1 MVVPIREVAN
11 KQFSLFSVISYY
23 STISQFPSNMEMDI
37 ISDSIMRERSNLS
50 SKASSR
56 SSSVFSSTSSVL
68 YHEYMKVDNDKSE
81 EDIRELIDSS
91 QLFYKNVT
99 NKGESVS
106 GITDTSLT
114 NGKQHVSNKALVLK
128 NTPQP
133 QDRVSVINSSNS
145 S

>member
-1 MVVPIREVAN
+1 
-11 KQFSLFSVISYY
+11 
-23 STISQFPSNMEMDI
+23 MEMDI

-56 SSSVFSSTSSVL
+56 SSSVFSSTSSVF
-68 YHEYMKVDNDKSE
+68 YHEYMEVDNNKPK

-106 GITDTSLT
+106 RMTDTSLT
-114 NGKQHVSNKALVLK
+114 NRKQHVSNEALVLK
-128 NTPQP
+128 NAPQP
-133 QDRVSVINSSNS
+133 QDKVSVINSFNS